1 MAAPSG
7 QAPLPLKGR
16 VAIVTGGAGGI
27 GSAVSKHLA
36 SLGAHVVI
44 GYVGDPTPAENL
56 VSAINATM
64 TSAASGPPRA
74 IAVATDVSNAAQVK
88 SLFDAAVN
96 AFGPDLHILVTAAG
110 VIDADYPSI
119 AETSEEMFDW
129 MFGTNC
135 KGTFLCCREA
145 ANRLVRGGGG
155 RIITFS
161 SSGVGSLRPGYGVY
175 TGTKGAVEVMT
186 KILAR
191 ELKGTGIT
199 ANAVAPGSIET
210 PMYYA
215 GKSEEE
221 ARKYMWEI
229 PMGRLGLPEDVA
241 PVVGFLAS
249 DAGGWVNA
257 QVVRVNGGN
266 V

>member
-1 MAAPSG
+1 MAAPSD
-7 QAPLPLKGR
+7 QTPLPLKGR

-27 GSAVSKHLA
+27 GSAISKHLA

-56 VSAINATM
+56 ASAINAT
-64 TSAASGPPRA
+64 TGTTSGPPQA
-74 IAVATDVSNAAQVK
+74 IAVATDVSNAAQVM
-88 SLFDAAVN
+88 SLFDAAMH

-175 TGTKGAVEVMT
+175 SGTKGAVEVMT

-210 PMYYA
+210 PMFYA
-215 GKSEEE
+215 GKSVED
-221 ARKYMWEI
+221 ARKFMGEI

-249 DAGGWVNA
+249 DAGAWVNA